1 MVQELTFMV
10 GCSFGYFCGYICHLL
25 VKFVR
30 DGPMKLKHLEVL
42 SESEIEQIH
51 NASIDI
57 LSDCGVKVLSSDM
70 LRFLKRKG
78 LIVDEQSR
86 IVRFSKSCIEDA
98 LSKIPRE
105 FEVFDRNGNFAFVLG
120 DRQPKIAAGHNA
132 VFWMDSDTGQ
142 TRPSTVADVELFAL
156 VCNELDV
163 IDIIGVPAMPQDVP
177 EPKSSLLYGIRA
189 CIENSTKPIYF
200 STDNLKVNKACI
212 DMLQAAFAGNSKEQV
227 YGITQLSSTSPLYWE
242 RGVCEALMDTVNTG
256 IPIAVLPE
264 PNAGI
269 SAPYTLA
276 GLLTMNNAECLSGL
290 AMIQLLKPGHKVMY
304 ANSWTVTNMT
314 SGAALVGS
322 VETTVCRIAAAQLAK
337 FYNVPSHTTAP
348 NSDNHAHDEQ
358 NAWEKT
364 FSQFCAIAA
373 GHDLIVNCGM
383 FATGLTCSHEQLLMD
398 AEISA
403 LAKRIAAGVNVTDET
418 IAAGLMKKTGPQGEN
433 YLTTEHTLKWLRSGE
448 YTRTRLSVSGPRA
461 LWEQQGSMD
470 TYRLARQKT
479 KEYRNR
485 LKAPLLPIEAR
496 AKLDEIIGSIVV

>member
-1 MVQELTFMV
+1 MVDS
-10 GCSFGYFCGYICHLL
+10 SFSHFCRDICVVL

-30 DGPMKLKHLEVL
+30 DEPVKLKSLEVL
-42 SESEIEQIH
+42 SESEIKHIH
-51 NASIDI
+51 AATLDI
-57 LSDCGVKVLSSDM
+57 LSDCGVKVLCRDM
-70 LRFLKRKG
+70 LDFLMRKG
-78 LIVDEQSR
+78 LIVDEQSQR
-86 IVRFSKSCIEDA
+86 VRFPKSCIEDT
-98 LSKIPRE
+98 LSKIPHQ

-132 VFWMDSDTGQ
+132 VFWVDSDTGE
-142 TRPSTVADVELFAL
+142 TRPSTVADVELFARI
-156 VCNELDV
+156 CHELDV
-163 IDIIGVPAMPQDVP
+163 IDMIGIPTMPQDVP
-177 EPKSSLLYGIRA
+177 EPRSSLLYGVRA

-212 DMLQAAFAGNSKEQV
+212 DMLRAAFEGNFEEQV
-227 YGITQLSSTSPLYWE
+227 YGVTQLSPTSPLYWE

-256 IPIAVLPE
+256 VPIAVLPE
-264 PNAGI
+264 PNAGV

-348 NSDNHAHDEQ
+348 NSDNHSHDEQ

-418 IAAGLMKKTGPQGEN
+418 IAGDLMKKTGPQGET

-448 YTRTRLSVSGPRA
+448 YIRPGLSVSGPRA

-470 TYRLARQKT
+470 TYQLAREKT
-479 KEYRNR
+479 RKYRNQ
-485 LKAPLLPIEAR
+485 LKAPFLPIEACAR
-496 AKLDEIIGSIVV
+496 LDEIMDSF